1 MRDAVR
7 SGVLTTR
14 TPRRFTSRCAAWAS
28 SRDVRVSPL
37 RGRARLRRVGLR
49 HVEEV
54 PDEDGVVVRA
64 AHDLKLVELQTKHAT
79 RMFLLQGRREENTL
93 INWLFDSKTLQG
105 QCQAYNKGSNAEGA
119 GRRSWVHRCLE
130 VPHFNFPAK
139 QNKTYEMTLQA

>member
-7 SGVLTTR
+7 RGVLTTR

-64 AHDLKLVELQTKHAT
+64 AHDLKLVELKTENTT
-79 RMFLLQGRREENTL
+79 RMFLLQTRKRRTIGVCTPQVYKKTFFLRSLTTRVLMQSVPGGDRGSMAASKSQTL
-93 INWLFDSKTLQG
+93 ILL
-105 QCQAYNKGSNAEGA
+105 
-119 GRRSWVHRCLE
+119 
-130 VPHFNFPAK
+130 
-139 QNKTYEMTLQA
+139 